1 MSDHCS
7 RFRACCVSL
16 LLGIAFTS
24 ATWSAEPASRFLFV
38 AGEENDLLQACTSA
52 FGSRVLRCES
62 TAAALNQAKPGDAI
76 LVLADGYPDQ
86 PTTIAEDFLSQVRS
100 KQVRAYLEYPS
111 FLEDGDGEQI
121 SPTASSIER
130 IVVASDFFG
139 EALPQLSIL
148 QANGL
153 HYLSMDAQSS
163 VELEPPMLVAA
174 RVAGF
179 DSAVFGLPAKVAPI
193 LAKVKDE
200 DILIAATGL
209 SRFRRG
215 RYSPYGSWQH
225 MWERVLRWLASGSE
239 ELVLPLPPA
248 LVEPSFSAVVALP
261 VNAQRQAIEKSMQ
274 WHANAK
280 LLIHP
285 DWEDLVLASKETD
298 RLQRVPEN
306 VPLGDGSLGSL
317 EAVLSII
324 HADGRQAVS
333 TARRGDCTS
342 ETAMAYA
349 SAAKLLG
356 RKQEAQIARNLL
368 DFYFFESKARKN
380 ERGDPDHPAYGLIAW
395 GISKPAWYMANYGDD
410 NARVI
415 LATMATAGLLG
426 EQRWNEAIAQCVV
439 ANLRTTGKLGFRGDR
454 IDVEPL
460 GNHGWQHYFKAET
473 VSFAPH
479 FECYLWACYLW
490 AYAETGDPL
499 LLDRAKTAIKMTMEQ
514 YPDGLRWTNGLAQ
527 ERARILLPLA
537 WLVRVEDTAEHRQ
550 LLMEAFDG
558 LASLQADCGAIQEEL
573 GPAGTGMFPPPGTNE
588 AYGTS
593 EASLIARNGDPVADM
608 LYTNNFALLGLH
620 EAAAVTGDPKIREAE
635 NRLVDF
641 LLRIQAK
648 SHAVPEVDGGWLRAF
663 DFQRWEPWGANADI
677 GWGAWSIESGWTQG
691 WITAVLAMREL
702 DTSLWK
708 LMSDSEI
715 DQIYPSIRESMLPQ
729 EIVSQVAQEDSQS
742 IPQ

>member
-1 MSDHCS
+1 MPDRCS
-7 RFRACCVSL
+7 RFKTYCISL
-16 LLGIAFTS
+16 VLGITIHTA
-24 ATWSAEPASRFLFV
+24 AWSAESVSRFLFV
-38 AGEENDLLQACTSA
+38 ANDGNDLLQACTSA
-52 FGSRVLRCES
+52 FGGRVLYCES
-62 TAAALNQAKPGDAI
+62 TTAALDQAQQGDAI
-76 LVLADGYPDQ
+76 LVLADGYPDK
-86 PTTIAEDFLSQVRS
+86 PTPIADDFLSSVRT
-100 KQVRAYLEYPS
+100 KNVRAYLEYPS
-111 FLEDGDGEQI
+111 LLASGGSLEQP
-121 SPTASSIER
+121 PTANSVER
-130 IVVASDFFG
+130 IVVSSSFFG
-139 EALPQLSIL
+139 GGLPRLSIL

-153 HYLSMDAQSS
+153 HYLPTDSQSS
-163 VELEPPMLVAA
+163 LQLEPPLLVAA

-179 DSAVFGLPAKVAPI
+179 DTAVFGLPQNVAPL
-193 LAKVKDE
+193 LAKVKEE

-209 SRFRRG
+209 SRFRQG
-215 RYSPYGSWQH
+215 RYSPYGSWQT
-225 MWERVLRWLASGSE
+225 MWEGVLRWLTGSKE
-239 ELVLPLPPA
+239 EIVLPLPPA
-248 LVEPSFSAVVALP
+248 LVEPSFSREEPLP
-261 VNAQRQAIEKSMQ
+261 ADAQRRAVEKSMQ

-285 DWEDLVLASKETD
+285 EWEDLVLASKDTD
-298 RLQRVPEN
+298 RLPRVPEHE
-306 VPLGDGSLGSL
+306 PLGDGSLGSL

-349 SAAKLLG
+349 AASKLLG
-356 RKQEAQIARNLL
+356 QKQEAQVARNLL
-368 DFYFFESKARKN
+368 NFYFFESEARKN
-380 ERGDPDHPAYGLIAW
+380 ERGDPEHPAYGLIAW
-395 GISKPAWYMANYGDD
+395 GISKPAWYIANYGDD
-410 NARVI
+410 NARMI

-426 EQRWNEAIAQCVV
+426 EKRWNEAIARCIV
-439 ANLRTTGKLGFRGDR
+439 ANLRTTGQLGFRGDR

-460 GNHGWQHYFKAET
+460 GKNGWQHYFNAKT

-499 LLDRAKTAIKMTMEQ
+499 LLERAKTAIKMTMEQ
-514 YPDGLRWTNGLAQ
+514 YPNGLRWTNGLAQ

-537 WLVRVEDTAEHRQ
+537 WLVRVEDSPEHRQ
-550 LLMEAFDG
+550 LLMQAFEG

-573 GPAGTGMFPPPGTNE
+573 GPSGKGMFPPPGTNE

-635 NRLVDF
+635 SQLVDF
-641 LLRIQAK
+641 LLRIQTK
-648 SHAVPEVDGGWLRAF
+648 SNAVPEVDGGWLRAF

-702 DTSLWK
+702 DTSLWE

-715 DQIYPSIRESMLPQ
+715 DRIYPPIRESMLPQ
-729 EIVSQVAQEDSQS
+729 EIVSQVASEGDENISQ
-742 IPQ
+742 